1 MTAIAA
7 ARGDLTRWL
16 ASAVVVVGLHALGV
30 AALLAW
36 HDPLGVADESSAV
49 VVDLAPY
56 APPSESTE
64 DVAPGPIQQQAAA
77 PAPEAKVEQKPDENT
92 DEKVEAKPEEKVEAK
107 TEPKPEEKPE
117 AKVEVPPAP
126 VPPVAAVPPPEA
138 EPPPPPPPEPKAQ
151 LAPPSNIPP
160 APATTAPPRQHQATA
175 AETNEW
181 HKGIFA
187 QIQRHKAYPP
197 AARARGEKG
206 VVQVAF
212 SINRQGRL
220 VASRVARASGSA
232 ALDQAAM
239 TTLEKAQPFPP
250 PPADVPGDEFSF
262 TVPVAFSIR

>member
-1 MTAIAA
+1 MTAIVA

-49 VVDLAPY
+49 VVDLAPF

-77 PAPEAKVEQKPDENT
+77 PAPEAKVEMKPEDKPDEKI
-92 DEKVEAKPEEKVEAK
+92 EPEPEEKIEAK

-117 AKVEVPPAP
+117 QKIVVPPAP

-138 EPPPPPPPEPKAQ
+138 VAPPPPPEPQAQ
-151 LAPPSNIPP
+151 PAPPSNIPP
-160 APATTAPPRQHQATA
+160 APVTTAPPRQHQATA

-187 QIQRHKAYPP
+187 QIQRNKAYP
-197 AARARGEKG
+197 ATARARGEKG

-212 SINRQGRL
+212 SIDRRGRL
-220 VASRVARASGSA
+220 VASRVARASGYV

-239 TTLEKAQPFPP
+239 ATLEKAQPFPP
-250 PPADVPGDEFSF
+250 PPADMPGEEFSF

>member
-16 ASAVVVVGLHALGV
+16 ASAVVVVGLHAAGV

-77 PAPEAKVEQKPDENT
+77 PAPQTVEPRPEEKPDET
-92 DEKVEAKPEEKVEAK
+92 IAPKPDEKVEAKA
-107 TEPKPEEKPE
+107 EPKPEAKPE
-117 AKVEVPPAP
+117 EKVEVPPAP

-138 EPPPPPPPEPKAQ
+138 VPPPPAPKAQ
-151 LAPPSNIPP
+151 PAPASDIPP
-160 APATTAPPRQHQATA
+160 APVTTAPPRPHEATA
-175 AETNEW
+175 AEANAW

-187 QIQRHKAYPP
+187 QIQRHKAYPA
-197 AARARGEKG
+197 AARARQEKG

-212 SINRQGRL
+212 SIDRQGHI
-220 VASRVARASGSA
+220 VSSRVARASGYA

-239 TTLEKAQPFPP
+239 ATLEKAQPFPP
-250 PPADVPGDEFSF
+250 PPADMPGEQFSF

>member
-1 MTAIAA
+1 MTAVAA

-16 ASAVVVVGLHALGV
+16 ASAAVVLGLHAAGV

-36 HDPLGVADESSAV
+36 HDPLGIADEGSAV

-56 APPSESTE
+56 APPSDSVE

-77 PAPEAKVEQKPDENT
+77 PAPEQKAEPKPDET
-92 DEKVEAKPEEKVEAK
+92 VEAKI
-107 TEPKPEEKPE
+107 EPKPEEKPE
-117 AKVEVPPAP
+117 EKVEVPPAP

-138 EPPPPPPPEPKAQ
+138 VTPPPPPEPQAQ
-151 LAPPSNIPP
+151 PAQPSNVPP
-160 APATTAPPRQHQATA
+160 APVTTAPPRQHQATA
-175 AETNEW
+175 AETNAW

-187 QIQRHKAYPP
+187 QIQRHKAYPA

-220 VASRVARASGSA
+220 VAHRVAHASGYAS
-232 ALDQAAM
+232 LDQAAM
-239 TTLEKAQPFPP
+239 ATLEKAQPFPA
-250 PPADVPGDEFSF
+250 PPADMPGAEFSF

>member
-16 ASAVVVVGLHALGV
+16 ASAVVVVGLHALAV

-36 HDPLGVADESSAV
+36 HDPLGVADDSSAV

-64 DVAPGPIQQQAAA
+64 DLTPGPIQQQAAA
-77 PAPEAKVEQKPDENT
+77 PAPPMVEP
-92 DEKVEAKPEEKVEAK
+92 KPEETVEAK
-107 TEPKPEEKPE
+107 TEEKPEEKPE
-117 AKVEVPPAP
+117 EKVEVPPAP

-138 EPPPPPPPEPKAQ
+138 VTPPPRPEAQ
-151 LAPPSNIPP
+151 PMPPSNMPP
-160 APATTAPPRQHQATA
+160 APVTTAPPRPHVASA
-175 AETNEW
+175 AEVNEW

-187 QIQRHKAYPP
+187 QIQRHKDYPI

-206 VVQVAF
+206 VVQLAF
-212 SINRQGRL
+212 SIDREGR
-220 VASRVARASGSA
+220 VTASRVARASGHA
-232 ALDQAAM
+232 ALDRAAM
-239 TTLEKAQPFPP
+239 ETLQKAQPFPP
-250 PPADVPGDEFSF
+250 PPADMPGAEFSF

>member
-7 ARGDLTRWL
+7 APGDLTRWL
-16 ASAVVVVGLHALGV
+16 ASAVVVLGLHALGV

-49 VVDLAPY
+49 VVDLTPY
-56 APPSESTE
+56 AAPSESTE

-77 PAPEAKVEQKPDENT
+77 PTPEQKVEQKPDEKI

-117 AKVEVPPAP
+117 EKVEVPPAP

-138 EPPPPPPPEPKAQ
+138 VAPPPPPEPQAQ
-151 LAPPSNIPP
+151 PAPPSNIPP
-160 APATTAPPRQHQATA
+160 APVTTAPPRPHEATA
-175 AETNEW
+175 VETKAW
-181 HKGIFA
+181 FKGIFA

-212 SINRQGRL
+212 SIDRQGRL
-220 VASRVARASGSA
+220 VASRVAHASGYAS
-232 ALDQAAM
+232 LDQAAM

-250 PPADVPGDEFSF
+250 PPADMPGEQFSF
-262 TVPVAFSIR
+262 TVPVAFSLR

>member
-16 ASAVVVVGLHALGV
+16 ASAVVVVGLHALGG

-49 VVDLAPY
+49 VVDLTPY
-56 APPSESTE
+56 AAPSESTE

-77 PAPEAKVEQKPDENT
+77 PAPEAKAEQKPP
-92 DEKVEAKPEEKVEAK
+92 EKVEEKVEAK
-107 TEPKPEEKPE
+107 TEPKAQEKPEEK
-117 AKVEVPPAP
+117 VEVLPAP

-138 EPPPPPPPEPKAQ
+138 EPPPPPPPEPQAQ
-151 LAPPSNIPP
+151 PAPPSNIPP

-175 AETNEW
+175 AETNAW

-187 QIQRHKAYPP
+187 QIQRYKDYP
-197 AARARGEKG
+197 ASARARGEKG

-212 SINRQGRL
+212 AIDRQGRVIASS
-220 VASRVARASGSA
+220 VAQASGFAS
-232 ALDQAAM
+232 LDRAAM
-239 TTLEKAQPFPP
+239 DTIQKAQPFPP
-250 PPADVPGDEFSF
+250 PPVDLQGDEFKF
-262 TVPVAFSIR
+262 TVPVSFSIR